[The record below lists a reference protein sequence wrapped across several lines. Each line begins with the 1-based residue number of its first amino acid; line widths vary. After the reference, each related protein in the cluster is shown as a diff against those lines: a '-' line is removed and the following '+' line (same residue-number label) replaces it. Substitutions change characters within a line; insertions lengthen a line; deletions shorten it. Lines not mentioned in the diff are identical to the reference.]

1 MKRIIAILLI
11 LAGYLCTYAQIY
23 PTIAEQYGSSNI
35 PEPEFYGSS
44 TRSTPPG
51 TLLYAN
57 PFINNLINGLSSE
70 SWAPSESAAD
80 FLLQA
85 PADIAFIRWW
95 FLINSNPA
103 TTDWIIRIY
112 NNQNCLP
119 SSLLGTWNISAA
131 SVNYEVIGSA
141 FGLPLIDY
149 WAALNPVFQAQA
161 GQNYW
166 VSIQAVITD
175 SYRAYW
181 LYCGNTVQDCPGV
194 FRGSFFGYPSWVP
207 SINVTGDIN
216 EFPIE
221 IYGMEELPPVP
232 ISNWALFIGL
242 GLIITFTVIR
252 FRRIS

>member
-1 MKRIIAILLI
+1 MKKICLLVMI
-11 LAGYLCTYAQIY
+11 MSGYMISYGQFY
-23 PTIAEQYGSSNI
+23 PSIAEEYGSANI
-35 PEPEFYGSS
+35 PEPEYYGSS
-44 TRSTPPG
+44 TRSVPPG

-57 PFINNLINGLSSE
+57 PFINNIINGLSSE
-70 SWAPSESAAD
+70 SWADSECAPD

-85 PADIAFIRWW
+85 PADIAIIRWW

-119 SSLLGTWNISAA
+119 NSLLGTWNISAA
-131 SVNYEVIGSA
+131 SVNYEVIGSG
-141 FGLPLIDY
+141 FGYPLIDF

-166 VSIQAVITD
+166 VSIQAVI
-175 SYRAYW
+175 SSGYRAFW
-181 LYCGNTVQDCPGV
+181 LHCGNTVQDCPGA
-194 FRGSFFGYPSWVP
+194 FRSGYFGYPWGP
-207 SINVTGDIN
+207 SSIAIGDIT

-221 IYGMEELPPVP
+221 LYGEPDPSAIP
-232 ISNWALFIGL
+232 ISNWALLIGL
-242 GLIITFTVIR
+242 GLIIAFTVIR